1 MKQADG
7 PALGTVGL
15 FFGPLFES
23 NDRKVAQ
30 IKSNTVPIKRLRR
43 ATAT

>member
-23 NDRKVAQ
+23 TFLNALRPNKKKQSVA
-30 IKSNTVPIKRLRR
+30 
-43 ATAT
+43 